1 MVANRAGLRA
11 YSLNFAL
18 PKGFVD
24 FGTKADG
31 LRRLAGALPKG
42 KREAG
47 GEQKTIKGSGGENP

>member
-1 MVANRAGLRA
+1 MVANSTGLRA

-24 FGTKADG
+24 FGSKADG

-47 GEQKTIKGSGGENP
+47 GEQKMNKG